1 MRTEVKTSV
10 SVLVSEVELKLS
22 IICHGHGV
30 GQQFNT
36 RIFKLKSI
44 TVRSSQLTE
53 LEITFPKFPIM
64 VIGTL
69 TFPAFS
75 D

>member
-53 LEITFPKFPIM
+53 LEIYKVPKIPDH
-64 VIGTL
+64 GDQH
-69 TFPAFS
+69 S
-75 D
+75 